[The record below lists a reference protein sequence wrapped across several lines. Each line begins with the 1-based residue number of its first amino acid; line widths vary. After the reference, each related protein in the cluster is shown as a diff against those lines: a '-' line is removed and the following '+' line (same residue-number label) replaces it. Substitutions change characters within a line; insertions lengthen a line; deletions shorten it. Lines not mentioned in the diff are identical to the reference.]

1 MTLRLRTD
9 GISWQEVDDSVV
21 VLDLSGSLY
30 FRLNGTGAFLW
41 SELAEGRER
50 EQLVEAL
57 TSEYDVA
64 DERANADV
72 DAFLGQLES
81 ANLLAQD

>member
-21 VLDLSGSLY
+21 VLDLTGSLY

-50 EQLVEAL
+50 GQLVEAL

-64 DERANADV
+64 DERASDDV
-72 DAFLGQLES
+72 DTFLGKLES